1 MDSFAALRRMMVDC
15 QLRTYDVTDRAVL
28 AAADTVPREAFLPP
42 DLSHLAYLDRSVAI
56 PGTGRTL
63 MAPMVVARMIQ
74 FLELQP
80 GETVLEY
87 GGGTGYGAAL
97 MALMG
102 MEATLYEP
110 DEAAR
115 ALAGP
120 ALAAAGAAVTITGT
134 APAPQRFDA
143 VLVSGACEIVPEPLF
158 GLIKEEGR
166 LIVVEG
172 VGRAARVRLY
182 QKTGASIAA
191 RTVFDAAAPIL
202 SEFKKV
208 PGFVF

>member
-134 APAPQRFDA
+134 APPPERFDA